1 MHFSPYLAA
10 AILAAVPS
18 GVNCHIAPRNQPKPT
33 SAVGDG
39 NWGNWGNSSGSV
51 WVTETVTA
59 YKTYCP
65 SATKFTK
72 GTKTYTATQQTW
84 VTVTDCLQKCTIS
97 YQPTKP
103 SIAPV
108 GPPPKSN
115 YTMPIPPP
123 IKPTASKNSTM
134 PVKPTPAKN
143 STMPVKPTP
152 AKNSTVPVVPVK
164 PTPVKN
170 STAPVPVKP

>member
-143 STMPVKPTP
+143 ST
-152 AKNSTVPVVPVK
+152 VPVVPVK